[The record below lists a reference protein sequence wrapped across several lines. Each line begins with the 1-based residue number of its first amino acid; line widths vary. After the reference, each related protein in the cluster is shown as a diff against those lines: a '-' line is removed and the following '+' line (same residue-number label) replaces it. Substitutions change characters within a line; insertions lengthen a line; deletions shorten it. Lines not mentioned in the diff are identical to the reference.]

1 MFWLRG
7 SVSFLKQMR
16 CQQYDTRYCARE
28 NRYIR
33 GRGYCNERRVHSHS
47 CKFFDENKNR
57 DRLKI
62 LSYEYFDIRYQW
74 TAKIKTRISLVQF
87 LKIRL
92 SARNKPSSKHRT
104 ICEKQDY
111 FRISKIVLF
120 LADCLMFRRR
130 LIFRK

>member
-16 CQQYDTRYCARE
+16 CQHTILDFARE

-33 GRGYCNERRVHSHS
+33 GRGYYNERRVHSHS

-62 LSYEYFDIRYQW
+62 LSYEYFDIQYQC

-92 SARNKPSSKHRT
+92 SARNKPSAKHKT
-104 ICEKQDY
+104 ICEK
-111 FRISKIVLF
+111 
-120 LADCLMFRRR
+120 
-130 LIFRK
+130 